1 MTSPGG
7 RLHKLYPKLTA
18 RERALAVLAAVQGD
32 RDPDPAIFATM
43 PLEQGR
49 AYHDYAARLERLDT
63 QGRAWL
69 LAIDRAIGESEA
81 LAGAI
86 AALTLVLLRLQPV
99 RTYLWLG
106 SAEPITKRE
115 YAQRVAD
122 ARAERWTVDDCA
134 EFLAAR
140 DEEVESED
148 EEPDAVAAETAWARR
163 VAAKRQEVRTAI
175 RRGTLPGEGD
185 RKDARVTVGAFY
197 DWLGEPTPIAPERGL
212 RYDVRPDAEAEEV
225 QRARDLRHGA
235 WEAMERLDA
244 LPPRDRGAGAKAG
257 SGGEETRLSDLL
269 ARRLRAGVRRQWQEL
284 RVIED
289 EARRVAE
296 ELDCDDALMPE
307 VRAVLRRCRERLETL
322 AHDPIALPAPIEL
335 PEPDDELR
343 ETAGKLFG
351 GA

>member
-49 AYHDYAARLERLDT
+49 AYHDYAERLERLDT

-106 SAEPITKRE
+106 TGEPITEHE

-134 EFLAAR
+134 EFLAAW
-140 DEEVESED
+140 DEEAESED
-148 EEPDAVAAETAWARR
+148 EEPDPATAEAAWARR
-163 VAAKRQEVRTAI
+163 VAAKRKAVRRAI
-175 RRGTLPGEGD
+175 REGALPTARDGS
-185 RKDARVTVGAFY
+185 DATVTVGAFY

-212 RYDVRPDAEAEEV
+212 HYDVRPDADAEAV
-225 QRARDLRHGA
+225 QRARDLRRSA
-235 WEAMERLDA
+235 WEALKRLDG
-244 LPPRDRGAGAKAG
+244 LPRRDPGAGANT
-257 SGGEETRLSDLL
+257 GGGGDEILLSDLL
-269 ARRLRAGVRRQWQEL
+269 ARRLRAGVRQNWQEL

-296 ELDCDDALMPE
+296 ELDCAEALMPE
-307 VRAVLRRCRERLETL
+307 VRAVLQRCRERLESL
-322 AHDPIALPAPIEL
+322 AHDPIAFPAPIAL

-343 ETAGKLFG
+343 ETAAKMFG
-351 GA
+351 WA